1 MIWSLKET
9 LPREDIEEIQL
20 KRLKKTVKHCYKH
33 VPFYRKKFKELGITP
48 KDIQTLEDIKLL
60 PFTTKDDFRD
70 NYPFGLF
77 AVPKEKIVRFHASS
91 GTTGNPTVVGYTKKD
106 MEVWKECIAR
116 LVTMAGVTKRDTA
129 HISFGYGLF
138 TGAFGLHQGLE
149 KVGAGVVPM
158 SSGNTKK
165 QIKMMKDIGATVLIG
180 TPSYALRLAE
190 TAEEMGLDPKV
201 DLDLRVGC
209 FGGEGST
216 EAMREKLANT
226 FGMFASENYGMSE
239 LIGPGVSG
247 ECTELTGMHINE
259 DHFIAEI
266 IDPETGEVLGPGEEG
281 ELVITPISKE
291 ALPLLRYRTKDI
303 TSLHYEPCACG
314 RTTARMK
321 KISGRT
327 DDMLIISGVNVF
339 PSQIEEVLFSTEGIG
354 SNYLITVKKE
364 NHIDKIEVDVEVVD
378 NEYLDSLEALER
390 LHKELQEKMFT
401 TLGIHPKINL
411 VEAKSLKRSEGK
423 ATRIVDLRNEE

>member
-1 MIWSLKET
+1 MIWSLNET

-20 KRLKKTVKHCYKH
+20 KRLKKTVKHVYKH
-33 VPFYRKKFKELGITP
+33 VPFYREKFKELGIKP
-48 KDIQTLEDIKLL
+48 KDIQTLDDLRLL
-60 PFTTKDDFRD
+60 PMTTKDDFRI

-77 AVPKEKIVRFHASS
+77 AVPKEKIVRYHASS

-149 KVGAGVVPM
+149 LVGAGVVPF

-165 QIKMMKDIGATVLIG
+165 QIKMMKDLDATVLIG

-190 TAEEMGLDPKV
+190 TAQEMGLDPKV
-201 DLDLRVGC
+201 DLNLRVGC

-216 EAMREKLANT
+216 EAMRQKLADT

-259 DHFIAEI
+259 DHFIAEV
-266 IDPETGEVLGPGEEG
+266 IDPETGKVLGPGEKG
-281 ELVITPISKE
+281 ELVITPISKQ

-303 TSLHYEPCACG
+303 TSLDYDPCACG
-314 RTTARMK
+314 RTTARMS

-354 SNYLITVKKE
+354 SNYLITVKKD
-364 NHIDKIEVDVEVVD
+364 NHIDKIEIDVEVVD
-378 NEYLDSLEALER
+378 NEYLDSVDALEK
-390 LHKELQEKMFT
+390 LHREIQEKMFT

-411 VEAKSLKRSEGK
+411 VETKSLKRSEGK
-423 ATRIVDLRNEE
+423 ANRILDLRDKE